1 MANKKIAI
9 VPGSFDPITI
19 GHVDIIKRASEM
31 YDKVYVAVMI
41 NSAKKYMFT
50 IKQRKKIA
58 QSAVSDIPN
67 VTVISSEGMLWEL
80 AKSLRACAIVK
91 GYRNEK
97 DLAYEQEMAVF
108 NREHYPDAETVL
120 LRSDASLVDVSSTLV
135 REKILMRADLS
146 ALLPQ
151 GAIDEIYKIVPRSI

>member
-50 IKQRKKIA
+50 IEQRKKIA

-80 AKSLRACAIVK
+80 AKSLGACAIVK

-97 DLAYEQEMAVF
+97 DLSYEQEMAVF

-120 LRSDASLVDVSSTLV
+120 LRSDDSLVDVSSTLV

-146 ALLPQ
+146 AFLPQ

>member
-50 IKQRKKIA
+50 IEQRKKIS

-80 AKSLRACAIVK
+80 AKSLGACAIVK

-120 LRSDASLVDVSSTLV
+120 LRSDDSLVDVSSTLV